1 MKTGYPQA
9 LERLIRELSRLPT
22 IGRRSAQR
30 LAFHLLKS
38 PPSDARQ
45 LADAIAALHSGVRF
59 CSQCFYLTESGLC
72 AVCSDPSRDQRVICV
87 VEEPQ
92 DAAALEKS
100 GSYSG
105 LYHVLLGRLSPLQG
119 VTPEDLRIKELMAR
133 LETQPRIVNE
143 VILATNPNVD
153 GDATALYLHRLIEPL
168 GLRVTRLGLGL
179 STGSSLDSS
188 DELTLQRAFEGRRSL

>member
-1 MKTGYPQA
+1 MKGGYPRA
-9 LERLIRELSRLPT
+9 LERVIRELSRLPT

-38 PPSDARQ
+38 PAAEARQ
-45 LADAIAALHSGVRF
+45 LADALAGLHAGVGF
-59 CSQCFYLTESGLC
+59 CPQCFYLSESGLC
-72 AVCSDPSRDQRVICV
+72 AVCTDPARDRRFICV

-92 DAAALEKS
+92 DAAALDKS

-133 LETQPRIVNE
+133 LEAEPRTVEE

-168 GLRVTRLGLGL
+168 SIRVTRLGLGL

-188 DELTLQRAFEGRRSL
+188 DELTLQRAFEGRRGL

>member
-1 MKTGYPQA
+1 MKGGYPRA
-9 LERLIRELSRLPT
+9 LERVIRELSRLPT

-38 PPSDARQ
+38 PAADAQQ
-45 LADAIAALHSGVRF
+45 LAEALAALHAGVGY
-59 CSQCFYLTESGLC
+59 CPQCFYFTESGLC
-72 AVCSDPSRDQRVICV
+72 GICTDPTRDRRIICV

-100 GSYSG
+100 GSYTG
-105 LYHVLLGRLSPLQG
+105 LYHILLGRLSPLQG

-133 LETQPRIVNE
+133 LEAQPRAVEE

-153 GDATALYLHRLIEPL
+153 GDATALYLHRLIEPT
-168 GLRVTRLGLGL
+168 GLKVTRLGLGL
-179 STGSSLDSS
+179 SIGSSLDSS

>member
-1 MKTGYPQA
+1 MKGTYPRA
-9 LERLIRELSRLPT
+9 LERVIRELSRLPT

-38 PPSDARQ
+38 PPSDAWQ
-45 LADAIAALHSGVRF
+45 LADAIAALHTGVAF
-59 CSQCFYLTESGLC
+59 CPQCFFLSEGGAC
-72 AVCSDPSRDQRVICV
+72 AVCTDPSRDQRLICV

-105 LYHVLLGRLSPLQG
+105 LYHVLMGRLSPIQG
-119 VTPEDLRIKELMAR
+119 VTPEDLRIRELMAR
-133 LETQPRIVNE
+133 LEAQPQTVEE

-188 DELTLQRAFEGRRSL
+188 DELTLQRAFEGRRTL